1 MSDVSCGNVV
11 VAVPPLAA
19 SRAWLDA
26 AGPVPPAALDPVLS
40 SQRADGTWGTADDA
54 RRRVLPTLW
63 TAAVLAE
70 LGLAPS
76 PAWDRAA
83 DFLATRA
90 TTDDGVFSRDGSRT
104 GVLACYVAISATLF
118 LQGGRRDL
126 AGPQIDWIVR
136 YQDVRSG
143 GCTPF
148 GERPVYDPGL
158 ALRYGGCLAATSCLI
173 GVAKAGRAL
182 TLWRGG
188 SAHDPRRGEIEAMLA
203 VIREA
208 LLARRLMFRTDGG
221 VLPLGTPPARAHEW
235 LAPTFPLD
243 WRTDLIEVLDLVA
256 RTGPPDA
263 RVQPAVDHL
272 AALELPGGGWPLL
285 RTFWPSGFPALE
297 PRSTRRPSRLATR
310 RVLSALDAL
319 AA

>member
-1 MSDVSCGNVV
+1 MTR
-11 VAVPPLAA
+11 VAATGIVPPLER
-19 SRAWLDA
+19 SRAWLACA
-26 AGPVPPAALDPVLS
+26 APLPDGVPHAVAAR
-40 SQRADGTWGTADDA
+40 QRPDGSWGDADDA
-54 RRRVLPTLW
+54 RRRVLPTFW
-63 TAAVLAE
+63 TAAVMAE
-70 LGLAPS
+70 LGWTTT
-76 PAWDRAA
+76 PAWDRATR
-83 DFLATRA
+83 FLATSA
-90 TTDDGVFSRDGSRT
+90 TTDDGVFSRDRSRA

-126 AGPQIDWIVR
+126 AEPQIDWIVR

-143 GCTPF
+143 GCAPF
-148 GERPVYDPGL
+148 GERPVYHPGL

-173 GVAKAGRAL
+173 GVVKAGRAL
-182 TLWRGG
+182 ALWRGG
-188 SAHDPRRGEIEAMLA
+188 PAHDPRRGEIEAMLT

-208 LLARRLMFRTDGG
+208 LLARHLMFRTDGG

-285 RTFWPSGFPALE
+285 RAFWPSSFPALE
-297 PRSTRRPSRLATR
+297 PRSARRPSRLATR